1 MRLKIFC
8 EFLLHSKEF
17 LKPLK
22 IQKIIYKGNFRYKRI
37 KTVTLLYI
45 VCRLNWKIS
54 FHGLGASLLIGN
66 WRGGMC
72 TGTGP
77 RKFWS
82 GTQLEKPSRKT
93 KVSLCPFPCRVTKL
107 WVEWQAP
114 RLKSLDGGVVYS
126 RPMNQYSLNAKQFYL
141 CLLLHLCKGGRK
153 IGASI
158 VLRRRPD
165 RNQFA
170 VNSLLYS
177 YATVTV
183 TDLSTWNHKHLSIYG
198 SLSA

>member
-1 MRLKIFC
+1 
-8 EFLLHSKEF
+8 
-17 LKPLK
+17 
-22 IQKIIYKGNFRYKRI
+22 
-37 KTVTLLYI
+37 
-45 VCRLNWKIS
+45 
-54 FHGLGASLLIGN
+54 
-66 WRGGMC
+66 MC

-77 RKFWS
+77 REFRS
-82 GTQLEKPSRKT
+82 GAQLEKPSRKT

-141 CLLLHLCKGGRK
+141 CLPLHLCKGGRK
-153 IGASI
+153 MGASI
-158 VLRRRPD
+158 VLRRGPD

-177 YATVTV
+177 YATGTV
-183 TDLSTWNHKHLSIYG
+183 SVHGTINIYSSMVLSVHNALGLLPHFPALDVYIH
-198 SLSA
+198 SASCYSH